1 MFVVIELVL
10 LVLMSKNKY
19 YSGGYIFFEVLALL
33 PAFVAVAF
41 FIFYLANDT
50 KDSRSKVYIG
60 FLLIALA
67 VLLMG
72 LVSII
77 YITGVYDPDRVYIG
91 TGSID
96 DNGDETNYTSET
108 KKEYVYEQ
116 IIVVLSIGGFYL
128 FSS

>member
-1 MFVVIELVL
+1 MFVVIEIVL
-10 LVLMSKNKY
+10 LILMSKNKY
-19 YSGGYIFFEVLALL
+19 YSGGYIFFEVLALS

-77 YITGVYDPDRVYIG
+77 YITGVYEPDRVYTG
-91 TGSID
+91 TG
-96 DNGDETNYTSET
+96 
-108 KKEYVYEQ
+108 
-116 IIVVLSIGGFYL
+116 
-128 FSS
+128 